1 MAGRRPVLQWR
12 KLARQSA
19 LACRGLRL
27 LLCAAAAAEY
37 VPRRPCRRAAAELPA
52 LCAAE
57 TSAWFAAA
65 RGVASGVCATRA
77 ILLCG
82 NRRGRY
88 GGR

>member
-1 MAGRRPVLQWR
+1 MAGRRPAAMA
-12 KLARQSA
+12 LARQSA
-19 LACRGLRL
+19 LAL
-27 LLCAAAAAEY
+27 
-37 VPRRPCRRAAAELPA
+37 RPCRRAAAELPA